1 MTGIYKITNQCNGM
15 SYIGQSIN
23 IQRRWAEHRRKMN
36 IKNTL
41 LYQAMREFGID
52 NFSFE
57 VIEECELINLNDKE
71 KYYIDK
77 YNTMNPN
84 GYNMSTI
91 ENIQHKINWDIV
103 NEIISELKNTSLTG
117 EEIAKKYNV
126 SHCLISQI
134 NNGNMWKQENL
145 VYPIRKREKKEKQE
159 KIWKCPFTR
168 EELKQNIRSI
178 SFSEIGRD
186 CGVSDNAVRKWCD
199 KYNLPRHKREIKKF
213 SDEEWKLI

>member
-1 MTGIYKITNQCNGM
+1 MIGIYKITNQCNGKI
-15 SYIGQSIN
+15 YIGQSKDIEE
-23 IQRRWAEHRRKMN
+23 RWKEHKRKMWVR
-36 IKNTL
+36 NTL

-52 NFSFE
+52 NFTFE
-57 VIEECELINLNDKE
+57 VIEECEIINLNDKE
-71 KYYIDK
+71 KYYISK

-91 ENIQHKINWDIV
+91 ENIQHKISWDIV

-145 VYPIRKREKKEKQE
+145 IYPIRKRKKKEKQE
-159 KIWKCPFTR
+159 KIWRCPFTR

-178 SFSEIGRD
+178 SFSEIGKN
-186 CGVSDNAVRKWCD
+186 CGVSDNAVKRWCD
-199 KYNLPRHKREIKKF
+199 KYNLPRLKREIKRF
-213 SDEEWKLI
+213 SDKEWELI